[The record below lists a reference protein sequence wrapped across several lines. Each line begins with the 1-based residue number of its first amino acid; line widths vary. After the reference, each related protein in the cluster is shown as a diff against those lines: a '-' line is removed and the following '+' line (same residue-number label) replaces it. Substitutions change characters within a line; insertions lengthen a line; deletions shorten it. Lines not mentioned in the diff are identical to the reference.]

1 MQIYKLILIYQTFF
15 KIFLSLHLQ
24 SQTFALIS
32 GPVGMFSVLKSLL
45 LCLSSSECNI
55 EQKLSYMN
63 SSLVD
68 VIFAPF
74 GIA

>member
-1 MQIYKLILIYQTFF
+1 MQIYKLILNYQTFF

-24 SQTFALIS
+24 PQTSALIS
-32 GPVGMFSVLKSLL
+32 GPVGMISVMKSLL
-45 LCLSSSECNI
+45 PDLSSNGCNI
-55 EQKLSYMN
+55 VQKLSYMN